1 MSATPNRVI
10 DTITLA
16 MSQLS
21 ALDIRDNTLSGRLA
35 WEHLSDARKLLVA
48 KYIPNTEEIGR

>member
-1 MSATPNRVI
+1 MSATPNQVI

-21 ALDIRDNTLSGRLA
+21 ALEDDDRSLEDEA
-35 WEHLSDARKLLVA
+35 WYHLSNARKLLVA